1 MPILSTDIIENDGCP
16 FAGFDKRTEKKKRRT
31 SKESRPKK
39 GIFEIPFCINCIN
52 RLFIMK
58 IANHLQ
64 FKTPHFFLKVSILYL
79 VPFQE
84 VLVKFAIQ
92 NLKTKMSISSPLSI
106 EHR

>member
-1 MPILSTDIIENDGCP
+1 MGFFYQKFQIDDIGCKFRPIINENLTVPILSTDIIENDGCP

-64 FKTPHFFLKVSILYL
+64 LETRHFFLKV
-79 VPFQE
+79 
-84 VLVKFAIQ
+84 
-92 NLKTKMSISSPLSI
+92 
-106 EHR
+106 